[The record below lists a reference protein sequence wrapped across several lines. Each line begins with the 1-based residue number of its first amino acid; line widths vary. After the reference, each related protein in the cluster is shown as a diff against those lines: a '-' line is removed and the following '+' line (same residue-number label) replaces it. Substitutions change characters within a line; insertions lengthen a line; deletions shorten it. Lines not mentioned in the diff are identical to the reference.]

1 MTAKI
6 YDVIVNKLSLVS
18 SSETPA
24 VPKAGNSYAIFKTEG
39 RKTKLA
45 KFFGFEKETPG
56 KVSDEINK
64 AIIKL
69 DNIQF

>member
-18 SSETPA
+18 SSEKPA

-39 RKTKLA
+39 RRTKLN
-45 KFFGFEKETPG
+45 KFF
-56 KVSDEINK
+56 
-64 AIIKL
+64 
-69 DNIQF
+69 